1 MRFSPV
7 AAACLL
13 LLACWGSP
21 AAAQEGEAGDAAT
34 QEGVTVAIVDFQRVV
49 RESIAA
55 EGIQEQ
61 IDVYRQSYQDEFG
74 QIEERLRA
82 IEDELAEARATL
94 PADEFAQRRRAFEE
108 QITEAQQRAQVSRA
122 ALDQALE
129 TAMDEVRSTLVD
141 IIAQIARERDADLV
155 LSQSQI
161 ILADRDLDVTETAL
175 ARLNEEL
182 PEVEVIIPLQSEEE

>member
-7 AAACLL
+7 AAACVL
-13 LLACWGSP
+13 LLACWGFP
-21 AAAQEGEAGDAAT
+21 AAAQEGEADNAT
-34 QEGVTVAIVDFQRVV
+34 QQGVTVAIVDFQRVV

-55 EGIQEQ
+55 KGIQEQ

-94 PADEFAQRRRAFEE
+94 PADEFAQRRRLFEE

-129 TAMDEVRSTLVD
+129 MAMDEVRSALVD
-141 IIAQIARERDADLV
+141 IIAQIARERDANLV

-161 ILADRDLDVTETAL
+161 ILADRELDVTESAL
-175 ARLNEEL
+175 ERLNEEL
-182 PEVEVIIPLQSEEE
+182 PEVEVIIPPQPEEE

>member
-13 LLACWGSP
+13 LLVCWIFP
-21 AAAQEGEAGDAAT
+21 AAAQEGEADNST
-34 QEGVTVAIVDFQRVV
+34 QQGVTVAIVDFQRVV

-94 PADEFAQRRRAFEE
+94 PADEFAQRRRDFEE

-129 TAMDEVRSTLVD
+129 KAMDEVRSTLVD
-141 IIAQIARERDADLV
+141 IIAQIARERDANLV

-161 ILADRDLDVTETAL
+161 ILADRELDVTETAL
-175 ARLNEEL
+175 ERLNEQL
-182 PEVEVIIPLQSEEE
+182 PEVEVIIPPQPEEE